1 MQESSTKKH
10 KYNYDHN
17 LERQKKSWA
26 VIILSSSFI
35 IFLLTLIGFFDA
47 FSELT
52 ADTLLENLGYT
63 NKWSKTYGPDWFVQL
78 NNNISALSGKSSIFI
93 ALLIVTGYYGVR
105 KDMRRLWKFLFVV
118 VTGGFLMFILKLIF
132 AEELPY
138 EPIELL
144 LNTISGFPSGHVMMA
159 TIFYF
164 TLAVFLT
171 RKQRRTIVRKYT
183 LTITPVLIFLI
194 ALSRVLG
201 AKHTPTEVLA
211 GWSAGM
217 VWLCF
222 CWMLE
227 RYIKKNRSMI

>member
-1 MQESSTKKH
+1 MQESSTIMH
-10 KYNYDHN
+10 KYYYDHN
-17 LERQKKSWA
+17 LERRKKVWA
-26 VIILSSSFI
+26 VIILSLSFI
-35 IFLLTLIGFFDA
+35 IFLLTLIGFFDT
-47 FSELT
+47 FSEWT

-63 NKWSKTYGPDWFVQL
+63 NKWSKTYGPNWFVQL
-78 NNNISALSGKSSIFI
+78 NNNISALSSKSNIFI

-105 KDMRRLWKFLFVV
+105 KDQRKLWKFLFVV
-118 VTGGFLMFILKLIF
+118 VSGGFLMFILKLIF

-144 LNTISGFPSGHVMMA
+144 LNDLSSFPSGHVMMA

-171 RKQRRTIVRKYT
+171 RKQRRSIVRKYT
-183 LTITPVLIFLI
+183 LTVTPVLIFLI

-217 VWLCF
+217 VWLCC
-222 CWMLE
+222 CWLLE
-227 RYIKKNRSMI
+227 RYVKKKRSMV